1 MKLIY
6 KLSVAGLLL
15 AMSCTE
21 TQPKQKVNEAP
32 PTNPSPKIESTSNPI
47 NKAMLIGNWRS
58 LVDAKS
64 EIKFSETADT
74 KMLYSMNYEGKKVEE
89 GTWIVPTNCQKC
101 QPEAPDGCFFFKAE
115 DGESCCSIV
124 KVTGDSLQY
133 IVLGSTGKIQS
144 FKRVK

>member
-6 KLSVAGLLL
+6 KLSFAGLLFTI
-15 AMSCTE
+15 SCTE
-21 TQPKQKVNEAP
+21 IEPKQKSNEAP

-47 NKAMLIGNWRS
+47 NKAMLIGDWRS

-64 EIKFSETADT
+64 EIKFSETVDT

-89 GTWIVPTNCQKC
+89 GTWTVPTDCQKC

-144 FKRVK
+144 FKRMK

>member
-6 KLSVAGLLL
+6 QLSFAGLLL
-15 AMSCTE
+15 AMSCAE
-21 TQPKQKVNEAP
+21 IQPKQQSKEI
-32 PTNPSPKIESTSNPI
+32 PTSNPAPKIESTSNPI
-47 NKAMLIGNWRS
+47 NKAMLIGDWRS

-64 EIKFSETADT
+64 EITFSETADA
-74 KMLYSMNYEGKKVEE
+74 KMLYAMNYDSKKVEE
-89 GTWIVPTNCQKC
+89 GAWAVPTDCQKC
-101 QPEAPDGCFFFKAE
+101 QTEAPDGCFFFKAE

-144 FKRVK
+144 FKRMK

>member
-6 KLSVAGLLL
+6 KLSFAGLLL

-21 TQPKQKVNEAP
+21 TQPKQQLKE
-32 PTNPSPKIESTSNPI
+32 TSSSNPSPKIESTSNPI
-47 NKAMLIGNWRS
+47 NKAMLMGNWRS

-64 EIKFSETADT
+64 EITFSETADA
-74 KMLYSMNYEGKKVEE
+74 KMLYAMNYEGKKVEE
-89 GTWIVPTNCQKC
+89 GAWDVPTNCQKC

-124 KVTGDSLQY
+124 KVTGIFCNILSWVLQEKFR
-133 IVLGSTGKIQS
+133 VLSG
-144 FKRVK
+144 